1 MSGGRGAWRERAA
14 RAYDFA
20 RNFDLMPLL
29 KAPLAW
35 MRANPF
41 LTLAMGLMIPIA
53 IGLDERISYLN
64 GPPEW
69 RWIYKHLFGF
79 WEVWLP
85 GAAWLALGA
94 AVLYRVTRA
103 ACARLGGRGARRAA
117 IFAGLILFGF
127 FHHWLGYTVATP
139 SGFSHW
145 GRIILDP
152 ETTSYYTVAQ
162 QVAEGTFPPLRETLR
177 RYPGLLPQFKKH
189 ASTHPPGAVLVCAA
203 AKGFFESHP
212 RLCAAAGWIFR
223 RVGLDTERYRSSPA
237 ITMVRV
243 TEADVVA
250 ATAVGVLLVLAGL
263 LAAPALFL
271 LIREAGAGGKEE
283 GIEAVAW
290 SAAAFW
296 VAYPALMIFEPEFD
310 QAYPLVTILCLYAA
324 LRGMRARPVPWGVAA
339 GLALMTG
346 IFFTFTL
353 LFLIPMLGLM
363 AALEL
368 ARRAGS
374 WKPGE
379 IFKQAHPARAEGR
392 RLWVLVGTT
401 VLTCLAVDGILK
413 GVWGIRL
420 FEIFQAASRHQRDVL
435 LPEVHRQYRVWLFF
449 NVYDFLFFAG
459 TALAFLALVH
469 CVRVERALHRSLA
482 PLVPA
487 WVVFPATVLILN
499 VSGLTPGETS
509 RIWLFLAPGVVWAGA
524 EELVRRSGERW
535 RMNLGVLVMVQ
546 ALFYY
551 LVRSKLEFI
560 GW

>member
-1 MSGGRGAWRERAA
+1 MTGGRGPWRERAA

-20 RNFDLMPLL
+20 RTFDLVPLL

-41 LTLAMGLMIPIA
+41 LTLAMALMIPVA
-53 IGLDERISYLN
+53 IGLDYSLSYLN

-85 GAAWLALGA
+85 GAALLALGGA
-94 AVLYRVTRA
+94 AIYRGTRA
-103 ACARLGGRGARRAA
+103 VRARLATLAARRAA
-117 IFAGLILFGF
+117 IFTGLILFGF

-162 QVAEGTFPPLRETLR
+162 QIAEGTFPPLRETLR
-177 RYPGLLPQFKKH
+177 RYFDLLPHFKKH
-189 ASTHPPGAVLVCAA
+189 ASTHPPGAVLVCVAV
-203 AKGFFESHP
+203 KGFFEGHP
-212 RLCAAAGWIFR
+212 RLCAAAGRVFR
-223 RVGLDTERYRSSPA
+223 CAGLDPDRYRSSPA
-237 ITMVRV
+237 ITLVRV
-243 TEADVVA
+243 TEADRVA

-263 LAAPALFL
+263 LTAPALFA
-271 LIREAGAGGKEE
+271 LIRAAGGSAP
-283 GIEAVAW
+283 GVEAIAW

-310 QAYPLVTILCLYAA
+310 QAYPLVTVLCLYAA
-324 LRGMRARPVPWGVAA
+324 LRGMLGRPALWGAA
-339 GLALMTG
+339 VGLLLMTG

-353 LFLIPMLGLM
+353 LFLIPMLGLL

-368 ARRAGS
+368 ARRADS
-374 WKPGE
+374 WRPGA
-379 IFKQAHPARAEGR
+379 ILRQAHPARAEGR
-392 RLWVLVGTT
+392 RLWVLVGTA
-401 VLTCLAVDGILK
+401 VVTCLAVDGILK

-420 FEIFQAASRHQRDVL
+420 FDIFQAASRHQREVL
-435 LPEVHRQYRVWLFF
+435 LPEVHRQYHVWLFF

-459 TALAFLALVH
+459 TALAFLALAH
-469 CVRVERALHRSLA
+469 CVRIERALHRSLA

-487 WVVFPATVLILN
+487 WVVFPVTVIILN
-499 VSGLTPGETS
+499 VSGLTPAETS

-535 RMNLGVLVMVQ
+535 RLNLGVLLAAQ
-546 ALFYY
+546 AVFYY
-551 LVRSKLEFI
+551 LCRAKLEFI